1 MLLTYTKTSIRVI
14 YTNKILSTKENR
26 GIVMKSLELAQKV
39 IGKNVNLKVGSLNKA
54 ENKAES
60 KAENKTGCKKARK
73 KVTEITPHW
82 LSANLPPELQRSRKN
97 SQAHFLFADAEQMAV
112 LSLEQKAKFNKFKT
126 SITKSVKSLT
136 ELNEIFI
143 ESALRFTLQ
152 KLEAGNVD
160 LEESVEEENVSQK
173 ESKGRER
180 QARNEQNEQGDIFSK
195 EHQELLLQ
203 SDFLSRLRVLNGLN
217 KTAAVKRCKGE
228 ESVLTELKQLTQKPS
243 MITQIIAQKQ
253 KTKNSE
259 KVTLAEKQIASIEL
273 KLNAE
278 ECLKAK
284 KIVKNLKLQTAT
296 ASARIEEIKQDFL
309 FILQDK
315 LTEKDITEIDLLVEE
330 LKSYWI
336 FVEKHTALSKS
347 LVCEKP
353 LLLSE
358 LTTPRTEKMF
368 KAEFLNYVKTVSA
381 AFEGKLLLCL
391 KSLLE
396 DKAKT
401 KVD

>member
-1 MLLTYTKTSIRVI
+1 
-14 YTNKILSTKENR
+14 
-26 GIVMKSLELAQKV
+26 MKSLELAQKA
-39 IGKNVNLKVGSLNKA
+39 IGKNTNLKVDSL
-54 ENKAES
+54 S
-60 KAENKTGCKKARK
+60 KAGNKTEGKVENKTGCKKVRK
-73 KVTEITPHW
+73 KATETTPHW
-82 LSANLPPELQRSRKN
+82 LSATLPPELQRSRKN

-152 KLEAGNVD
+152 KLETGDISSEADSEVK
-160 LEESVEEENVSQK
+160 SVEAENVNQK

-180 QARNEQNEQGDIFSK
+180 QVRDEQNEQGDIFSK
-195 EHQELLLQ
+195 EHQGLLFQ
-203 SDFLSRLRVLNGLN
+203 SDFLSRLRVLNSLN
-217 KTAAVKRCKGE
+217 KTAAVKEYKSE
-228 ESVLTELKQLTQKPS
+228 ESVSNELKQLTQKPS
-243 MITQIIAQKQ
+243 MITQIITQKQ
-253 KTKNSE
+253 KAKNSE
-259 KVTLAEKQIASIEL
+259 QVTLAEKQIASIEL

-296 ASARIEEIKQDFL
+296 ATARIEEIKQDFL
-309 FILQDK
+309 LILQDK
-315 LTEKDITEIDLLVEE
+315 LIENDITEIDLLAEE

-368 KAEFLNYVKTVSA
+368 KTEFLNYVKTVSA

-401 KVD
+401 KVS

>member
-1 MLLTYTKTSIRVI
+1 
-14 YTNKILSTKENR
+14 
-26 GIVMKSLELAQKV
+26 MKSLELAQKN
-39 IGKNVNLKVGSLNKA
+39 IGRSANLKVDSLSKN
-54 ENKAES
+54 ENKTKS
-60 KAENKTGCKKARK
+60 KAENKTGCKEQVRK
-73 KVTEITPHW
+73 KATEATFHW
-82 LSANLPPELQRSRKN
+82 LSATLPPELQRSRKN

-143 ESALRFTLQ
+143 ESALRSTLQ
-152 KLEAGNVD
+152 KLEASEVD
-160 LEESVEEENVSQK
+160 LEAGVAGVEAGSVSQK
-173 ESKGRER
+173 ESKGREK
-180 QARNEQNEQGDIFSK
+180 QARSEPNEQGDVFSK

-203 SDFLSRLRVLNGLN
+203 SDFLSRLRVLNSLN
-217 KTAAVKRCKGE
+217 KTAAVKEYKGE
-228 ESVLTELKQLTQKPS
+228 DSVLTELKQLTQKPS

-253 KTKNSE
+253 KAKNSE
-259 KVTLAEKQIASIEL
+259 QVTLLEKQIASIEL

-278 ECLKAK
+278 EYLKAK

-309 FILQDK
+309 LILQDK
-315 LTEKDITEIDLLVEE
+315 LTENDIAEIDLLAEE

-368 KAEFLNYVKTVSA
+368 KTEFLNYVKTVSA

-396 DKAKT
+396 DKAKI
-401 KVD
+401 KVS